1 MTALTQDIGTEPR
14 LHVLEVTLED
24 IPTLPVADMSDELF
38 ADGPEAFA
46 TSMSR
51 FFAEQDGTSSE
62 HDPGNFADTDLP
74 PEAIADLVM
83 RLMPITSGALPLMFA
98 IGISDGE
105 LAVDVIIG
113 EAAIDAGESPREGGC
128 ACGYSDS
135 ECAVRRAA
143 TAAYFAATAYPAWGY
158 PLQL

>member
-1 MTALTQDIGTEPR
+1 MTALTQDIGTKPR

-105 LAVDVIIG
+105 
-113 EAAIDAGESPREGGC
+113 GGC
-128 ACGYSDS
+128 TCGYSDS

>member
-14 LHVLEVTLED
+14 LHVLEVTLGD
-24 IPTLPVADMSDELF
+24 IPTLPVADMPDELF

-46 TSMSR
+46 ASMSR
-51 FFAEQDGTSSE
+51 FFAEQGGTNSE
-62 HDPGNFADTDLP
+62 HDPGSFADTDLP

-98 IGISDGE
+98 IGISDDE
-105 LAVDVIIG
+105 LVVDVIIG

-128 ACGYSDS
+128 ICGYSDS
-135 ECAVRRAA
+135 ECAVRRAN
-143 TAAYFAATAYPAWGY
+143 TAAYFAGATHPSWAY